1 MWSSTARA
9 LLMLASM
16 ATIGCVSSPRK
27 QANASPSTSAEALES
42 ARDAAAHARRA
53 SGNRAA
59 GLWLA
64 CASDAHSAIAL
75 GDASPR
81 TVTLLNRCTD
91 AWLTLALDGGNEWEA
106 GRTRAQGHEI
116 HVEFR
121 GLSPYLA
128 GKVRLVRAADVS
140 MQMYDGARFVQP
152 GMGVP
157 LALQSPRCDDR
168 PACTLLP
175 YSGVF
180 RPATAWIESDP
191 EAEARLVI
199 VDPWATPSMTYASVP
214 IPVAADSSAFYAQ
227 GMAPSPVGRLAIWGL
242 LGGDDIGRRAG
253 VYLMED
259 YDPHKRPLVMV
270 HGLGSSPLAWAKLSN
285 AVWGRPELR
294 RNFQIWHVV
303 YSSDA
308 PLFVARQR
316 LAEYL
321 DTAFS
326 ILDPEH
332 DDEAR
337 NGIVL
342 VGHSLGGVLARLL
355 CADSGNTLWSAA
367 FTVPPERLQG
377 DAADVAMVQRL
388 LFFKPYPGISRAIF
402 LAAPHRGSP
411 LASRWYARFVSAL
424 AGGRTPEM
432 QALRR
437 IARTQPDA
445 IRNELRLGYQ
455 RDDINSIWT
464 LQAAQPVR
472 KVSETL
478 LPAGIPYHTIAG
490 RLPGRT
496 PETDGAVPLS
506 SALLPGSTSTLVVD
520 SAHDV
525 YRNDD
530 AIDEIVR
537 ILESAVLG
545 GAAPP

>member
-1 MWSSTARA
+1 MWRSTILAA
-9 LLMLASM
+9 LMLASL
-16 ATIGCVSSPRK
+16 ATIGCVSSSQK
-27 QANASPSTSAEALES
+27 QASAPPSTAAEAMES
-42 ARDAAAHARRA
+42 ARDAAAQAKRA

-64 CASDAHSAIAL
+64 CARDAHSAILL

-81 TVTLLNRCTD
+81 TITLLNRCTD
-91 AWLTLALDGGNEWEA
+91 AWLTQALDGRDEWEA
-106 GRTRAQGHEI
+106 GRTRARGHEI
-116 HVEFR
+116 RVEFR

-128 GKVRLVRAADVS
+128 RKIRVVRAADVS
-140 MQMYDGARFVQP
+140 MQMYDGTRFVQA

-157 LALQSPRCDDR
+157 LALKSPRCDDR

-180 RPATAWIESDP
+180 RPATAWIEGDP
-191 EAEARLVI
+191 EVQARLVI
-199 VDPWATPSMTYASVP
+199 VDPWATPSMTYSGVAV
-214 IPVAADSSAFYAQ
+214 PVAEDSSAFYAQ

-259 YDPHKRPLVMV
+259 YDPRKRPLVMV

-294 RNFQIWHVV
+294 QNFQIWHVV

-316 LAEYL
+316 LAGYL
-321 DTAFS
+321 DAAFS

-355 CADSGNTLWSAA
+355 CADSGNALWSAA
-367 FTVPPERLQG
+367 FTVPQERLQG
-377 DAADVAMVQRL
+377 TPADVAMVQRL

-411 LASRWYARFVSAL
+411 LAMRWYARFVSAL

-437 IARTQPDA
+437 IARAQPVA

-455 RDDINSIWT
+455 QDDINSIWT

-472 KVSETL
+472 KASEAL

-506 SALLPGSTSTLVVD
+506 SALLPGSASTLVVE

-530 AIDEIVR
+530 AIQEIVR

-545 GAAPP
+545 EAVSP